1 MTDARLAAAV
11 EAAARAEFYEDAWE
25 DGITWESISQAD
37 RDSWIH
43 EVWVNRIEAALA
55 AADAWDREQGVMRFD
70 PNTVR
75 WSVHTKDTQPYRSDW
90 LTRLGD
96 DDDPDEPREPRPVPQ
111 RPDRWWRA

>member
-1 MTDARLAAAV
+1 MTDARLSAAV
-11 EAAARAEFYEDAWE
+11 EAAARLKCLDYCQSGNIWDEHRPDV
-25 DGITWESISQAD
+25 
-37 RDSWIH
+37 RDMH
-43 EVWVNRIEAALA
+43 RDDIEHYVKAALA